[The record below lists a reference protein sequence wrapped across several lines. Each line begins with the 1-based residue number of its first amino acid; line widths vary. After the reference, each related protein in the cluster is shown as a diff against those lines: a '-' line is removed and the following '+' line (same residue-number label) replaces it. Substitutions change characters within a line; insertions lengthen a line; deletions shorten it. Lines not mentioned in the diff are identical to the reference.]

1 MHLYK
6 NCSDIP
12 LHNFNVVYNTND
24 LKFLIVGYNGY
35 DEVKPP
41 KEANERWQEIKNE
54 WVKLLGN
61 ATTAYYYQLLQ
72 ETIYLQTRYNA
83 VRSLLEQIFKRDDI
97 QGAKLDEFTEG
108 LALWKYKWQKG
119 QTREKNLTRLLKQ
132 QKASENKIKIKVS
145 ELEEMKKEQ
154 GDDGDDVSIERQV
167 LIIEQSTGIKIN
179 PRVDSVKTWV
189 EACKIH
195 EDIQNQ
201 RQKK

>member
-41 KEANERWQEIKNE
+41 KEANERWQEIKDE

-97 QGAKLDEFTEG
+97 QGAKLDQFIEG

-119 QTREKNLTRLLKQ
+119 QTREKNLMRLLKQ

>member
-97 QGAKLDEFTEG
+97 QGAKLDAFIDG

-119 QTREKNLTRLLKQ
+119 QTREKNLMRLLKQ

>member
-35 DEVKPP
+35 DEVTPP
-41 KEANERWQEIKNE
+41 KGANERWNEIKNE

-61 ATTAYYYQLLQ
+61 STTAYYYNLLQ

-83 VRSLLEQIFKRDDI
+83 VRALLEKIFVRDDI
-97 QGAKLDEFTEG
+97 QGAKLDEYSKG
-108 LALWKYKWQKG
+108 LALWKYYWKKG
-119 QTREKNLTRLLKQ
+119 QTKEKNIQRLLKQ
-132 QKASENKIKIKVS
+132 QKASENKIKLKVS
-145 ELEEMKKEQ
+145 ELEEMKKDQ
-154 GDDGDDVSIERQV
+154 DSDGEEVSVERQV

-179 PRVDSVKTWV
+179 PRVDSVKTWI

-195 EDIQNQ
+195 ESIQEQ

>member
-1 MHLYK
+1 M
-6 NCSDIP
+6 
-12 LHNFNVVYNTND
+12 
-24 LKFLIVGYNGY
+24 
-35 DEVKPP
+35 
-41 KEANERWQEIKNE
+41 
-54 WVKLLGN
+54 
-61 ATTAYYYQLLQ
+61 
-72 ETIYLQTRYNA
+72 
-83 VRSLLEQIFKRDDI
+83 
-97 QGAKLDEFTEG
+97 
-108 LALWKYKWQKG
+108 
-119 QTREKNLTRLLKQ
+119 RLLKQ

>member
-97 QGAKLDEFTEG
+97 QGAKLDQFIEG

-119 QTREKNLTRLLKQ
+119 QTREKNLMRLLKQ

-154 GDDGDDVSIERQV
+154 SDDDDVSIERQV

-179 PRVDSVKTWV
+179 PKVDSVKTWI

>member
-119 QTREKNLTRLLKQ
+119 QTREKNLMRLLKQ